1 MLRVA
6 LAVRFGALARLAVA
20 ALAAA
25 ACAACAAPANNDPPP
40 GAARADARADT
51 AAVPLDSAEQARVDS
66 VLALIASCP
75 RDGRWHACSVER
87 RLALAG
93 LRPAAEPDSAGGI
106 PGVPGEAA
114 FWRLGRQGLWVVLLP
129 DSLAAREV
137 MAEMDSLR
145 AAPRTDLTVEW
156 PDRATLLRSANL
168 IAVLLGGS
176 DRTVERVADA
186 LLAGP
191 PQP

>member
-1 MLRVA
+1 
-6 LAVRFGALARLAVA
+6 
-20 ALAAA
+20 
-25 ACAACAAPANNDPPP
+25 
-40 GAARADARADT
+40 
-51 AAVPLDSAEQARVDS
+51 
-66 VLALIASCP
+66 
-75 RDGRWHACSVER
+75 
-87 RLALAG
+87 
-93 LRPAAEPDSAGGI
+93 
-106 PGVPGEAA
+106 
-114 FWRLGRQGLWVVLLP
+114 VVLLP